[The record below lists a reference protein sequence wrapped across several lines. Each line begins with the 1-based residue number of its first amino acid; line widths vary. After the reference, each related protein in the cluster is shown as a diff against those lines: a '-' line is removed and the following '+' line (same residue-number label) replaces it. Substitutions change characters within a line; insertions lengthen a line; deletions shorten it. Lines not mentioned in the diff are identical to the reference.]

1 MTADYGLRQAA
12 KGQPW
17 LRIFI
22 VLAVGMIG
30 GVVYASHTSHMARHI
45 AEFQAYQLGGKPC
58 PEVPKAAFEAEPAKP
73 EQVFGYDDWMFA
85 RAYGHAECTELTD
98 NGGRGWKTYPACR
111 FTGPGIVNA
120 TSPRGDV
127 HYYVTGPG
135 HGVVLSFAHGQ
146 PVCEVGEGAGAI
158 SG

>member
-1 MTADYGLRQAA
+1 MTADYGLRRPAR
-12 KGQPW
+12 GSPW
-17 LRIFI
+17 LLIFI
-22 VLAVGMIG
+22 GLAACMILS
-30 GVVYASHTSHMARHI
+30 VVYASHTSNMPRHI

-58 PEVPKAAFEAEPAKP
+58 PEVAKAAFEAELPKA

-98 NGGRGWKTYPACR
+98 DGGRGWKTYPACR
-111 FTGPGIVNA
+111 FTGPDVVNA
-120 TSPRGDV
+120 ILPRGEA

-135 HGVVLSFAHGQ
+135 HGVVLSFPHGQ
-146 PVCEVGEGAGAI
+146 PVCEVGEGAGVV